1 MELPQLPRWI
11 SADKK
16 GALDRAGIQLA
27 DGRRSPACRCSA
39 PLEPDL
45 IRMQAP
51 SQPTPAARDGGRQ
64 LSCPG
69 PAPVGTRVPQILPR
83 PLVPVCAVEV
93 TRRGLSSIH
102 QPATLPPAAFRS
114 MTDLQPQRKLH
125 STPRTQGAHFQNPI
139 YSS

>member
-1 MELPQLPRWI
+1 MELPQLLRWI

-27 DGRRSPACRCSA
+27 DGRRSPACRYSA
-39 PLEPDL
+39 PPEPDL

-51 SQPTPAARDGGRQ
+51 SQPTPAASDRGRQ

-69 PAPVGTRVPQILPR
+69 PAPPGTKVPQILPR

-93 TRRGLSSIH
+93 TRRGLSSC
-102 QPATLPPAAFRS
+102 
-114 MTDLQPQRKLH
+114 PQQRFA
-125 STPRTQGAHFQNPI
+125 P
-139 YSS
+139 